1 MWAIFGKTGG
11 IWKRI
16 RSPSWDWATMNWS
29 RVGHRLVETCGLG
42 GIWIR
47 TRSPSRDW
55 AIMNWSRVGH
65 RLVETCELDGAWKR
79 IRPPSWDSA
88 IMTWSRVGH
97 RLVETCD
104 LGGIWKRIGRPSW
117 DWARELRV
125 LTRRSSGRFC
135 PINFINFMKI
145 WDFRPKRHFLTHD
158 KCTFFQ
164 NMQSIWKIG
173 PKNSGDVQERTYKFR
188 RCPRWFDDPN
198 VFLDHTKC
206 SDFNRDFTI
215 LWIPPRPPRI
225 KKNTDTIGNF
235 GF

>member
-158 KCTFFQ
+158 SRMFLK
-164 NMQSIWKIG
+164 NMRGIYIFVSKSI
-173 PKNSGDVQERTYKFR
+173 KFL
-188 RCPRWFDDPN
+188 N
-198 VFLDHTKC
+198 
-206 SDFNRDFTI
+206 
-215 LWIPPRPPRI
+215 
-225 KKNTDTIGNF
+225 
-235 GF
+235 